1 MEVLSGCLFHCTY
14 RPHFVYPTVYRHLSI
29 STLALLQ
36 IMLLPQSLVYRYL
49 FESLLSI
56 LLGIY
61 LAAEFLG
68 HKVILRLTFWDA
80 VIPFSAV
87 TVPFYVPDSS
97 AWRFQFPCFLTNTC
111 ELPPTLCWE
120 WAVLDFSSWTSR
132 PAQNRHTNSKNGRSP
147 RQPWVSKR
155 FP

>member
-68 HKVILRLTFWDA
+68 HKVILCLTFWDA

-111 ELPPTLCWE
+111 EPLPTPQPPSFF
-120 WAVLDFSSWTSR
+120 DNNH
-132 PAQNRHTNSKNGRSP
+132 PNGCELRELYP
-147 RQPWVSKR
+147 HLYLYQPIR
-155 FP
+155 EAPF